1 MIGDTIVSQL
11 NECPQSA
18 RYLARVKTASL
29 VSPEG
34 HIETCTIMLP
44 DAPASLFF
52 SVASRQLMS
61 DRQNQYE
68 VLSGSSVIAAR
79 TSCVRVKAVAPN
91 GCWPVTRT

>member
-34 HIETCTIMLP
+34 HIET
-44 DAPASLFF
+44 F